1 MEEKSSMGC
10 FTQILLIG
18 FIIGAICYIYK
29 EIKRAIVEQD
39 YISLIIYAFST
50 VASCWISYNF
60 IY

>member
-29 EIKRAIVEQD
+29 EIKRAIIEQD
-39 YISLIIYAFST
+39 YTKLIIYIIAG
-50 VASCWISYNF
+50 AISYYF
-60 IY
+60 FY